1 MNLEMEKSCKKA
13 ILRAAR
19 MAVGTR
25 SLMAFG
31 SLLLIGSSA
40 SAQSSDALID
50 TLIKKGVLTVDEGN
64 DLRQQAD
71 NDFTKAV
78 QVKNGM
84 PDWVT
89 SLKINGDF
97 RGRFEEF
104 YADHPGFTT
113 RNRYRIRARLGVV
126 ATIQDDLE
134 VGMRFTTADANN
146 PVSANATLQG
156 NATRKP
162 VNFDA
167 AYAKW
172 SPIHEGP
179 WTGSVVIGKFDNPF
193 QVSNMVFDYDYV
205 PEGAAIQGGYQL
217 NDHHAFKAIGAYY
230 VLAELNQANVT
241 NSTGSP
247 LLSDAGGLLKAPGH
261 DPAVEG
267 AQLVW
272 DAKWTK
278 KLDSQVGVSFYN
290 LSGKDNLGTYLA
302 ANNIANIN
310 SGNTRTSG
318 TSANPGRLVYDYNP
332 FVISEN
338 MTYRLDSFPGYPG
351 AVPVKVFGEYINN
364 PAAPSKNEG
373 YRVGLTLG
381 KAGEKKKWEVTYRY
395 QSLGG
400 DAWYEELVDE
410 DNGAFYANTIPGD
423 SGFLTS
429 RYGNYG
435 NWRGGTNIRGHQF
448 QFQYSFSS
456 SASFVFTYYLN
467 TVIDKF
473 YDPSNPNVLG
483 DKSAS
488 SHFMADLMFKF

>member
-1 MNLEMEKSCKKA
+1 
-13 ILRAAR
+13 
-19 MAVGTR
+19 MALTLGST
-25 SLMAFG
+25 LG
-31 SLLLIGSSA
+31 SLLSFGFVA

-71 NDFTKAV
+71 NDFTKAI

-104 YADHPGFTT
+104 YADNPGFTT

-156 NATRKP
+156 NASRKP

-205 PEGAAIQGGYQL
+205 PEGAAIQTGYQL
-217 NDHHAFKAIGAYY
+217 NDHHSFKAIGAYY
-230 VLAELNQANVT
+230 VLAELNQANLT
-241 NSTGSP
+241 NNTGTALIDSTG
-247 LLSDAGGLLKAPGH
+247 LIQAPGH
-261 DPAVEG
+261 DPAIEG
-267 AQLVW
+267 AQLLW

-351 AVPVKVFGEYINN
+351 AFPVKVFGEYINN
-364 PAAPSKNEG
+364 PAAPSRNEG
-373 YRVGLTLG
+373 YRVGVTLG
-381 KAGEKKKWEVTYRY
+381 KAGDKKKWEVTYRY

-400 DAWYEELVDE
+400 DAWYEEVVDE

-423 SGFLTS
+423 TS
-429 RYGNYG
+429 PVNSKYGNYG
-435 NWRGGTNIRGHQF
+435 NWRGGTNIRGHEF
-448 QFQYSFSS
+448 QVQYSFNS

-473 YDPSNPNVLG
+473 TDPSNVNTLG

-488 SHFMADLMFKF
+488 SHFMADLLFKF